1 MKPIIICADDYA
13 QSPAIDEAILTLI
26 AQNRLSATSCMVLS
40 PRWDVAAKALTSAVR
55 TKADIGLHL
64 DFTHF
69 GQAYAHPKLIAHS
82 HLRNLPTQ
90 RIQQSIHTQL
100 DRFEQAL
107 GTPPDYV
114 DGHQHVHQLPQI
126 RDLLLNTL
134 KARYP
139 HQLPWIRIAKPP
151 SGTGLKAS
159 IIKLLG
165 ANALERSAKQMGF
178 ACSGY
183 LLGVYDFSG
192 DCQQYESQLTQWIS
206 SIPAVVNTSLQAH
219 TPVLMCHPAI
229 HKPGSELN
237 DPIYQARLNEF
248 SVLNSDKID
257 TLFKMVRLVR
267 QPIFR
272 RSIASSNEAP

>member
-1 MKPIIICADDYA
+1 MKSIIICADDYA

-40 PRWDVAAKALTSAVR
+40 PRWEVAAKALTSSIR
-55 TKADIGLHL
+55 EKAAIGLHL

-82 HLRNLPTQ
+82 HLRSLPTQ

-134 KARYP
+134 RARYP

-151 SGTGLKAS
+151 SGAGLKAS
-159 IIKLLG
+159 VIKRLG
-165 ANALERSAKQMGF
+165 ANALERSAKRMGF

-183 LLGVYDFSG
+183 LLGVYDFAG
-192 DCQQYESQLTQWIS
+192 DSQQYESQLTQWINTIPMAAS
-206 SIPAVVNTSLQAH
+206 SSLEAK
-219 TPVLMCHPAI
+219 TPVLMCHPAT
-229 HKPGSELN
+229 HKLGSELN

-248 SVLNSDKID
+248 SVLSSGKID
-257 TLFKMVRLVR
+257 TLFKTIKLVR
-267 QPIFR
+267 QPV
-272 RSIASSNEAP
+272 